1 MFHALLC
8 KKYLII
14 SSSLIPFS
22 YTLNTKHNIE
32 EQANN

>member
-1 MFHALLC
+1 MSH
-8 KKYLII
+8 II

-22 YTLNTKHNIE
+22 HILITKHNIE